1 MSLPLLHSSL
11 PSSRDRRGD
20 GAHLQSGAEKRS
32 HSSLSARTDVRT
44 TAAPARSRKRDTDIE
59 TDEGFDSDATID
71 IDEGLLSP
79 ALEGAPP
86 LQRMSSEYERVVLG
100 FLRSGKATAFACACS
115 VAPDKR
121 GGGGWQHIEWA
132 ADNASSESSSDYESS
147 SDDENEDPLPEVR
160 HPRPAMHAQASVSYF
175 LRSVRSTLL
184 NCFIDRFTSRKMR
197 NTGDI
202 SSEMRGEHWHV
213 QVSNSR

>member
-20 GAHLQSGAEKRS
+20 GAHLQSRAEKRS

-59 TDEGFDSDATID
+59 TDGGVDSDATID

-115 VAPDKR
+115 YAPDKTGE
-121 GGGGWQHIEWA
+121 GGLQHMEWA

-147 SDDENEDPLPEVR
+147 SDDENEDPVLEV
-160 HPRPAMHAQASVSYF
+160 
-175 LRSVRSTLL
+175 
-184 NCFIDRFTSRKMR
+184 
-197 NTGDI
+197 
-202 SSEMRGEHWHV
+202 
-213 QVSNSR
+213 